1 MSKEIPQWFKK
12 VSVPISL
19 AMQTAIERNRR
30 TVPIPGSGPIAISTE
45 SGLYHYV
52 YTPKKPDG
60 YVAIAEQMLTPEQLL
75 EIKLSFYKAVQTHR
89 AELIEK
95 TEYSHLKPFLPI
107 QVLTAAAGLQAE
119 YNATRNTSP
128 LTHSMDDQSFI
139 TERYGTD
146 EITYAGLTFPIRS
159 RGRVRLTSL
168 LQYANTH
175 QGFFPP
181 QGVVWDYAGSGG
193 VTEQLARVHSYTD
206 GATIFQALLNSPY
219 HEPAWKKPYRDLGI
233 NAFQTGDGGAVLCAV
248 LGRRLV
254 DIPQQIDT
262 EILSYRF
269 NLPLISMG

>member
-1 MSKEIPQWFKK
+1 MSKEIPRWLK
-12 VSVPISL
+12 SVTSTVARAAEL
-19 AMQTAIERNRR
+19 AIERKRR
-30 TVPIPGSGPIAISTE
+30 AILIPGSGPIAISTE

-52 YTPKKPDG
+52 YIPKRPEVT
-60 YVAIAEQMLTPEQLL
+60 VATAEQTLTAEQLL
-75 EIKLSFYKAVQTHR
+75 EMKRSFFRAVQTHR

-95 TEYSHLKPFLPI
+95 PEYSHLKPFLPI